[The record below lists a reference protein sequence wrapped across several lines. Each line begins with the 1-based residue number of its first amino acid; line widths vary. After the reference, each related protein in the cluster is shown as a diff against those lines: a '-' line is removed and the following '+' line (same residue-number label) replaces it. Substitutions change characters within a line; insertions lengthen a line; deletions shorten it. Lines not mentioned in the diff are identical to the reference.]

1 MEMIPERLRVLP
13 DCSLS
18 VHRLEPTLHVY
29 YNTSA
34 IRMAAQLGLH
44 TLVTEGVHSFQPRQL
59 KRKGQLYTVHGVCSN
74 GVEVYTT
81 ILGHMKD
88 ALDAAVPTRL
98 RIVLDYKKAAI
109 NAAKRVFP
117 HAIVQGCAFHLAQ
130 AWNRRGDRL
139 GLRRSIKGL
148 KGVPNSLEVER

>member
-1 MEMIPERLRVLP
+1 
-13 DCSLS
+13 
-18 VHRLEPTLHVY
+18 
-29 YNTSA
+29 
-34 IRMAAQLGLH
+34 MAAQLGLH

-74 GVEVYTT
+74 GVEVPLLYAICNAKQYPVMKHLWSSIQVYTT